1 MAIIASALCAFF
13 LNLSMY
19 LVLGRST
26 ALTYNVIGLS
36 KLFLVLLLNYLI
48 FELTSV
54 SGLNIFGVLVAFI
67 GVCSFSVVKFRSMT
81 EVLKRDKL
89 DDVDRNNDKDDDQ

>member
-1 MAIIASALCAFF
+1 MAIVASALCAFF

-36 KLFLVLLLNYLI
+36 KLFLVLALNYLI
-48 FELTSV
+48 FESSNLSVFNVLGVMLAFAGMCSYSFQKFKVLAEETKRATSFD
-54 SGLNIFGVLVAFI
+54 NKA
-67 GVCSFSVVKFRSMT
+67 
-81 EVLKRDKL
+81 
-89 DDVDRNNDKDDDQ
+89 Q